1 MRTIYYPRWILCPDG
16 TLLENGALA
25 IAGNRIDAI
34 GTRSRVGRYS
44 GDRSVNL
51 GQMLVLPG
59 FINIHTHLEE
69 GIVRGISREPNDS
82 FATWF
87 AKKNSR
93 LKQASAAELEAAV
106 RLGVRESLAQGI
118 TTVVDSS
125 RRGVSAATLSQ
136 EPIRAWV
143 IQELHADSEE
153 DEQQQLHHCAQQL
166 ATSHPRIQLSAA
178 PYALFSL
185 SPNGHNELNRLLDQP
200 QRRWLCHLA
209 QSAEELQAFSE
220 QCGDFYFQLTRNR
233 PWPFGDNPVGSVN
246 FALAN
251 NIIPVGGI
259 CVHCNYI
266 TGHELA
272 LLAARQVSVA
282 ISLRSTEQQ
291 GHKPLPLDIALKR
304 GINLCAITESIAD
317 TQSLSLFDE
326 LFAIKQAFPHI
337 GARELLGWVTT
348 NPAAALG
355 MQQQLGVL
363 APQAYADFIGVRF
376 SHDDGSDVLEELLQE
391 EPALGLVVVDG
402 EEIIADY

>member
-16 TLLENGALA
+16 SLLENGALA
-25 IAGNRIDAI
+25 IEGNRIDAI

-44 GDRSVNL
+44 GDRGVNL
-51 GQMLVLPG
+51 GPMLVLPG
-59 FINIHTHLEE
+59 LINIHTHLEE
-69 GIVRGISREPNDS
+69 GIVRGISREPHDS

-87 AKKNSR
+87 TKKSSR
-93 LKQASAAELEAAV
+93 IKQASAAELEAAV
-106 RLGVRESLAQGI
+106 RLGVRELLAQGI

-125 RRGVSAATLSQ
+125 RRGISANILSQ

-143 IQELHADSEE
+143 VQELHAESQDE
-153 DEQQQLHHCAQQL
+153 EQQQLLHCAQLLQTPL
-166 ATSHPRIQLSAA
+166 PRIEQSAA

-185 SPNGHNELNRLLDQP
+185 STDGHHALNTLLAQG

-220 QCGDFYFQLTRNR
+220 QSGDFYFQLTRNR
-233 PWPFGDNPVGSVN
+233 PWPFGSNPVGSVN

-251 NIIPVGGI
+251 SLIPTGGI

-272 LLAARQVSVA
+272 LLAARQVSLA
-282 ISLRSTEQQ
+282 ISLRSTVLQ

-317 TQSLSLFDE
+317 THSLSLFDE
-326 LFAIKQAFPHI
+326 LFAIKQAFPHLP
-337 GARELLGWVTT
+337 AVELLRWVTT

-355 MQQQLGVL
+355 MHNRLGVL
-363 APQAYADFIGVRF
+363 APQAYADFIGVNF
-376 SHDDGSDVLEELLQE
+376 EHDDGVDVLEELLQE
-391 EPALGLVVVDG
+391 EPGFGLVVVDG
-402 EEIIADY
+402 EEIVADY